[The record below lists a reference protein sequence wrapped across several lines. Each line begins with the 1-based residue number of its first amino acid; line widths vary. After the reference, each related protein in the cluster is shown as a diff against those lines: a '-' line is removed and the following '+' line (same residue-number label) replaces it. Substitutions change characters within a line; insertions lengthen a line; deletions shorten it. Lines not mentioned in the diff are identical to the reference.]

1 MKMRRANSRFGRR
14 ALHVGNGL
22 ILLGALYLLSAELR
36 DGATLLQARSADA
49 LEYALVP
56 RAVLIDRLSAREDEL
71 QRVRYQ
77 SILYETQAGALAALE
92 KETLLRPSTAYGSA
106 RVVAVPPR
114 THYDTVLI
122 AAGTEQGV
130 RLGDIVTIEGIAVGQ
145 VTDVS
150 DQSALAQ
157 LYSSPGAEHD
167 AVIGSERAIVVTQG
181 LGGGALET
189 SVPGGVS
196 IARGDAVV
204 DPRTGLVFAYIT
216 EVVER
221 DIDTSVLVRMTLPFA
236 VNDLRYVSLIHPL

>member
-1 MKMRRANSRFGRR
+1 MRRANPKLGRR
-14 ALHVGNGL
+14 ALHIGAGL
-22 ILLGALYLLSAELR
+22 IVLGAVYLVSAELR
-36 DGATLLQARSADA
+36 DGVTLLHARSADA

-56 RAVLIDRLSAREDEL
+56 RAVLIDRLSAREAEL

-77 SILYETQAGALAALE
+77 SVLYETQAGALAALE
-92 KETLLRPSTAYGSA
+92 KETLLRPGTTYGSA
-106 RVVAVPPR
+106 RVVSVPPR

-122 AAGTEQGV
+122 AAGSEQGV
-130 RLGDIVTIEGIAVGQ
+130 RLGDIVTVEGIAVGEI
-145 VTDVS
+145 TDVS

-167 AVIGSERAIVVTQG
+167 AVIGDERAIVVTYG
-181 LGGGALET
+181 VGGGALET

-196 IARGDAVV
+196 LARGDAVV
-204 DPRTGLVFAYIT
+204 DPRTGLVFAYIS

-236 VNDLRYVSLIHPL
+236 LSDLRYVSLIHPL